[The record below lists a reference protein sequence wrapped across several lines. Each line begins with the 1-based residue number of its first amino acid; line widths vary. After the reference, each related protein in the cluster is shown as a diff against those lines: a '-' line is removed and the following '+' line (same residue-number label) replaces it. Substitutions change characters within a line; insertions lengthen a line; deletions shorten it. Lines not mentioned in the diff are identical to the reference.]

1 VVEFIRFFSL
11 KIIRMQTP
19 IWITNFKNYEQA
31 VNENAVSLAIAHE
44 NVWKDTNKNIAIAV
58 NALDLQSVTS
68 IVHIPVGA
76 QHVDPIGY
84 GSKTGQIHPQVVK
97 NSHAQFTLLNHS
109 ECRFNDDEKLKLAVE
124 KCREIGL
131 VSIVCAESPE
141 EIKKFA
147 EFKPDFLAYEP
158 PELIGSSDVSVAS
171 KPECITDSLKF
182 CGDIPLIVGA
192 GIARVEDVKISLELG
207 AQGFLVASAITK
219 ADDPE
224 GALRDF
230 VAVFG

>member
-1 VVEFIRFFSL
+1 
-11 KIIRMQTP
+11 MQTP

-58 NALDLQSVTS
+58 NALDLQSV
-68 IVHIPVGA
+68 
-76 QHVDPIGY
+76 
-84 GSKTGQIHPQVVK
+84 